1 MKKLAI
7 AVLLSVFFVTS
18 AFAAASKGNVG
29 ANFSSDN
36 VFGIQGELDISSMTN
51 NAPLSAQ
58 LFWKN
63 YSQDLGPNNTWDT
76 SAIGAAAIYDFS
88 SIAKLDKK
96 IRPYAGVGLM
106 TVFHNW
112 NGAGAP
118 VRYTGVVGG
127 LYVTFGLR
135 YFLAPQID
143 ADFNY
148 NNFGDLT
155 AGVNFNFK

>member
-1 MKKLAI
+1 
-7 AVLLSVFFVTS
+7 
-18 AFAAASKGNVG
+18 
-29 ANFSSDN
+29 
-36 VFGIQGELDISSMTN
+36 
-51 NAPLSAQ
+51 
-58 LFWKN
+58 
-63 YSQDLGPNNTWDT
+63 
-76 SAIGAAAIYDFS
+76 
-88 SIAKLDKK
+88 
-96 IRPYAGVGLM
+96 
-106 TVFHNW
+106 
-112 NGAGAP
+112 